1 MITSRADLK
10 IVVVAGECNGF
21 MNSVWSINDNIVK
34 TFAPLNPGPHCLEF
48 EIQLPCVIKIVFSGK
63 NSLTDTQVNSQGQIL
78 QDKFIKIEKMWLARH
93 SIPDNIFMKIINFT
107 TDSGEIY
114 QNNDYF
120 GFNGQALLTFAEKD
134 AVIWHMRHNHYR
146 VS

>member
-1 MITSRADLK
+1 
-10 IVVVAGECNGF
+10 
-21 MNSVWSINDNIVK
+21 
-34 TFAPLNPGPHCLEF
+34 
-48 EIQLPCVIKIVFSGK
+48 VIKIDFSGK

-93 SIPDNIFMKIINFT
+93 SIPNNIFMKLINFT